1 MGTKNEMKLQQSIRR
16 ILKEETSLERKLLSS
31 IDKIG
36 VFKTSKKV
44 GGLSNLFNIVGTKTF
59 TKEQKVDLITDIVKE
74 YGEDEY
80 FIDVSEYD
88 IFVDLDIN
96 FTRSRDY
103 TTEVADLFHNGKAD
117 IKQYPYDY
125 EHEEYDWENYKRRG
139 VYLKEFSESDIN
151 QIISKLIKHKK
162 L

>member
-1 MGTKNEMKLQQSIRR
+1 MKLQKNIRR
-16 ILKEETSLERKLLSS
+16 ILKEETSIKKNLLSS
-31 IDKIG
+31 TDKIG

-44 GGLSNLFNIVGTKTF
+44 GGLSNLFNIVGTETL
-59 TKEQKVDLITDIVKE
+59 TKEQKVNLITDIVKE
-74 YGEDEY
+74 YGEDGY

-88 IFVDLDIN
+88 IFVDIDIN

-103 TTEVADLFHNGKAD
+103 TTEVVDLFDRGRAD

-125 EHEEYDWENYKRRG
+125 EHEEYDWENYKRKG
-139 VYLKEFSESDIN
+139 VYLDEFSESDIN

>member
-1 MGTKNEMKLQQSIRR
+1 MNLQESIRR
-16 ILKEETSLERKLLSS
+16 IIKEETSLKKKLLSS

-44 GGLSNLFNIVGTKTF
+44 GGLSNLFNIVGTETF
-59 TKEQKVDLITDIVKE
+59 TKEQKIVLITDIVKE

-88 IFVDLDIN
+88 IFVDLDVN

-103 TTEVADLFHNGKAD
+103 TTEVSDLYYNGKAD

-125 EHEEYDWENYKRRG
+125 EYEDYNWENYKRKG

-151 QIISKLIKHKK
+151 QIISKLIKYKK